1 MRGPRLSQDL
11 SAKLRAVFIFQRLG
25 IAAHQRLVA
34 YGLGG
39 GGLDR
44 MAEEGGE
51 FGEMAGG
58 VGQKQVEVHPA
69 DAVSGELR
77 CIEFEGSHLAGPT
90 QRRLAGFGHGSEV
103 QFKTR
108 ASALE
113 SLEARRAHDL

>member
-1 MRGPRLSQDL
+1 
-11 SAKLRAVFIFQRLG
+11 
-25 IAAHQRLVA
+25 
-34 YGLGG
+34 
-39 GGLDR
+39 
-44 MAEEGGE
+44 
-51 FGEMAGG
+51 MAGG

-113 SLEARRAHDL
+113 SLEARRAHDLEQLPRILAGRSEERSVGKECASTCRSRGSRIQ